1 MIKEV
6 VYLAVT
12 DLHETYHLSMW
23 CWKKPA
29 LKIILQFI
37 SNLREKYMTTFPK
50 GRFLWYSGDK
60 LRINKASIV
69 VNSHFSRRP
78 DGCWECCHN
87 FALLNHLYHICSWG
101 FKTKLKL
108 LDALNKSRTFNFDLS
123 YFWNPFR

>member
-87 FALLNHLYHICSWG
+87 FALLNHLYHIWELSNEVLYDSVLKG
-101 FKTKLKL
+101 VSKIQQVKVEHSTFTK
-108 LDALNKSRTFNFDLS
+108 SI
-123 YFWNPFR
+123 